1 MGTFKDFYGR
11 LQHRKSPHTWCPTTN
26 KNVLSDPES
35 LLKLKLELAV
45 AIDVGEHFVKATY
58 YLEGDGPLVFSCY
71 EKLQAAAE
79 ASQAPH
85 FANVRA
91 VAAAIANADRSQSSA
106 TLEQRALACVQP
118 AIQWFLRKFNV
129 DLIEAVAAFK
139 AAKVMCPVMVRW
151 LRPTRATV
159 EALSIFHSSTMTQPS
174 RASPESCHSTSLQP
188 RMWLLNVGERKL
200 SAGRSTRRGFLIGL
214 LQSRKC
220 CLFSLLLLPQR
231 DSIASSLHLSMSSK
245 IMHSRTTFKQALCC
259 SAV

>member
-11 LQHRKSPHTWCPTTN
+11 LQQRKSPHTWCPTTN

-45 AIDVGEHFVKATY
+45 AIDVGEHFFKATY

-79 ASQAPH
+79 A
-85 FANVRA
+85 NVRV

-159 EALSIFHSSTMTQPS
+159 EALSIFHPSTMTQPS
-174 RASPESCHSTSLQP
+174 KASPESCHSTSLQP
-188 RMWLLNVGERKL
+188 RMWLLNVGER
-200 SAGRSTRRGFLIGL
+200 SAVRSTRRGFLIGL